1 MFILNYFISHYPFV
15 TFFGMNVIADVLTF
29 KLLNIFISESILMD
43 GDVPLMLIPVI
54 INFGIISEFLMF

>member
-1 MFILNYFISHYPFV
+1 
-15 TFFGMNVIADVLTF
+15 MNVIADVLTF